1 MEHREEISEGI
12 MNLELMLTPPFF
24 KAYLPLLRNIKAPA
38 QAKWILLYLLD
49 RQAMKRWPVAYS
61 IIGQDVGG
69 LSPSTV
75 RRMVDKLIRL
85 GLAKV
90 IDRKR
95 DGMVYQVQLES
106 GQNDQSQTDEPSQ
119 FHGLLS
125 CKSESGQ
132 IDHSRVAT
140 LDTIT
145 DITDIYPIQGI
156 FGDEFR
162 DEEWSHDQEPTQE
175 DEESFV
181 DEEWCYDQQPS
192 QKQSEGRVNGVQ
204 HEPLVEGQSLKDW
217 IKGVSSM

>member
-49 RQAMKRWPVAYS
+49 RQAMKRWPVAHS

-75 RRMVDKLIRL
+75 RRMVDKLIGL
-85 GLAKV
+85 GLVKV

-145 DITDIYPIQGI
+145 DKQTYILYKG
-156 FGDEFR
+156 FLVMSSEMKNG
-162 DEEWSHDQEPTQE
+162 PTIR
-175 DEESFV
+175 
-181 DEEWCYDQQPS
+181 S
-192 QKQSEGRVNGVQ
+192 QLKKMKNRSLMKNGAM
-204 HEPLVEGQSLKDW
+204 
-217 IKGVSSM
+217 ISSQAKNNQKVG